1 VAVSISKSKERFV
14 FVDGLRG
21 MAALGVMLHHL
32 FTSELHAPLRAA
44 LPRPVLWV
52 IGPDIQRV
60 QVFFVISGFVIAW
73 SLRNMVVTVG
83 SSANF
88 ILRRQVRLD
97 PAYWL
102 IVAVTMVHLVL
113 LKGIPNPIYHP
124 GVPGPGNLLIN
135 FLYLQ
140 NVTRSRAI
148 VPDAWTLCLEIQLY
162 LVYIL
167 LLLLIQRL
175 IAWRKLPPTRRGLA
189 HLAVITPVLVLSVRE
204 HTHPWAWPWF
214 VLSWHLFAMGV
225 LVSWTIERR
234 ISARS
239 LVIIALL
246 ELAFGLRHHDQP
258 TYWCFGVTAALY
270 LAHRLGGLT
279 TWLKQGFFQYFG
291 RISYSLF
298 LVHWEVGKT
307 ILHYGAGK
315 TGMADGPALAWFALA
330 CGASIG
336 VAHVMN
342 VFVERPTI
350 ALSARLKQR
359 PPAAATPIPAAAEP
373 A

>member
-1 VAVSISKSKERFV
+1 MPTPLNKPKERFV
-14 FVDGLRG
+14 FIDGLRG

-32 FTSELHAPLRAA
+32 YTSELHAPLSVI
-44 LPRPVLWV
+44 LPRPVLWI

-73 SLRNMVVTVG
+73 SLRNMVVNAG
-83 SSANF
+83 SAANF

-97 PAYWL
+97 PLYWL
-102 IVAVTMVHLVL
+102 MVAVTMVHLVIIN
-113 LKGIPNPIYHP
+113 GIPNTIYHP
-124 GVPGPGNLLIN
+124 GVPGPGGVLIN
-135 FLYLQ
+135 LLYLQ

-175 IAWRKLPPTRRGLA
+175 ITWRKLPPSRRGMA
-189 HLAVITPVLVLSVRE
+189 HLAVILPPLFLSVWLHDR
-204 HTHPWAWPWF
+204 HWAWPWF
-214 VLSWHLFAMGV
+214 ILSWYLFAMGV
-225 LVSWTIERR
+225 LVCWAMEGR
-234 ISARS
+234 ISWLA
-239 LVIIALL
+239 LAVICLL
-246 ELAFGLRHHDQP
+246 EMAFALRHRDQP
-258 TYWCFGVTAALY
+258 TFWCVGVATAISIAF
-270 LAHRLGGLT
+270 RVGGLT

-307 ILHYGAGK
+307 ILHFGAVRS
-315 TGMADGPALAWFALA
+315 GMAHGPAVGWFVLAIA
-330 CGASIG
+330 ASIG

-342 VFVERPTI
+342 VLVERPTI

-359 PPAAATPIPAAAEP
+359 PAAPVAVALAPAGVP
-373 A
+373 